1 MRTLYIYRERDGKR
15 QRYALHLD
23 DRMTVKSLQRVD
35 DTQPANVKSPVSKD
49 IIPFFVDSSP
59 CWFEGCEELREEYRK
74 ELEKLGTNCPG
85 CQRGAL
91 MRKFAPR
98 VEDAISNS

>member
-1 MRTLYIYRERDGKR
+1 MRTLYVYRERAGKR
-15 QRYALHLD
+15 QRYAIHVD
-23 DRMTVKSLQRVD
+23 DRMTVKSLKRVD
-35 DTQPANVKSPVSKD
+35 DLPSTKVNTPISKD

-59 CWFEGCEELREEYRK
+59 CWFRGCEELREEYRA

-98 VEDAISNS
+98 VEDAIKNS

>member
-1 MRTLYIYRERDGKR
+1 MRTLYVYRERAGKR
-15 QRYALHLD
+15 QRYAIHVD
-23 DRMTVKSLQRVD
+23 ESMTVQSLERVE
-35 DTQPANVKSPVSKD
+35 DTPTSKVKSPIRQE

-59 CWFEGCEELREEYRK
+59 CWFPGCEELREEYRK
-74 ELEKLGTNCPG
+74 ELEKLGSNCPG

-98 VEDAISNS
+98 VEDAIKNS